1 MTSVVNHINKIEESG
16 DFLYEINN
24 NRSNRTNSCNNI
36 INYINENTTL
46 YTTNKKNY
54 EQKILAEQEMNLSK
68 GKSTIKIKRIKFRF
82 RPIKRGLYFSIQK
95 KSKKGRNRTKILY
108 SRLSRHNMESCDNML
123 RKIKSWV
130 ISDITKFINKKLEK
144 VNENSKKNKLKL
156 YTILK
161 DQSYNTNIEYNRQ
174 LLEKK
179 MDDILSD
186 NVSKKTKIA
195 HCNYNKITINQIKEK
210 KYDNIIKIL
219 NLTFLQC
226 INHYIDK
233 ERIDC
238 LEGFEGEFK
247 LKKKRISPYE
257 DIFLKFVYNIQRYFS
272 DKSFR
277 TKMNNQKIEK
287 SK

>member
-1 MTSVVNHINKIEESG
+1 M
-16 DFLYEINN
+16 
-24 NRSNRTNSCNNI
+24 
-36 INYINENTTL
+36 
-46 YTTNKKNY
+46 
-54 EQKILAEQEMNLSK
+54 
-68 GKSTIKIKRIKFRF
+68 
-82 RPIKRGLYFSIQK
+82 
-95 KSKKGRNRTKILY
+95 KILY

-186 NVSKKTKIA
+186 KVSKKTKIA
-195 HCNYNKITINQIKEK
+195 NCNYNKIMINLIKEK

-238 LEGFEGEFK
+238 LEGFEGGFK
-247 LKKKRISPYE
+247 LKKESISPYE

-277 TKMNNQKIEK
+277 TRMNNQKIEK